1 MDAIRA
7 KLSSQAPEDET
18 SLVAWLALLHCPG
31 IGPRRYSTLLEY
43 YHQPSV
49 LLDAGAT
56 EINRLDLPSK
66 TKQWLRQ
73 PDWSMVENDLNW
85 LNSNPDHHIINLHD
99 QCYPQRL
106 KQIDSA
112 PPLLFVIGNS
122 ELLSTKQ
129 LGIVGSR
136 NPSGGGKENSFHFAQ
151 SLSQAGLTI
160 TSGMALGIDAAAHK
174 GALASNGK
182 TIAVTGTGLDRV
194 YPARHRQL
202 AHDIAANG
210 AIISEFPVG
219 TPPLPDHFPRRN
231 RIISGL
237 SLGILVVEATPK
249 SGSLISARLANEQG
263 LEVFAIPGSI
273 HNPLARGCHQL
284 IRQGAKLV
292 ETTTDI
298 LEELGVQLSAPPT
311 HMSHKENPE
320 IDVSSLKLL
329 SIIGHDPC
337 SIDTLIERTKLPA
350 EQISSILL
358 VLELRGMVSSL
369 AGGLYI
375 KATNHK

>member
-1 MDAIRA
+1 MDATRA
-7 KLSSQAPEDET
+7 KPPSQAPETDT
-18 SLVAWLALLHCPG
+18 SLAAWLALLHCPG

-43 YHQPSV
+43 YHQPSN
-49 LLDAGAT
+49 LLDAGAD
-56 EINRLDLPSK
+56 EINQLDLPDK
-66 TKQWLRQ
+66 TRQWLKQ
-73 PDWSMVENDLNW
+73 PDWKLVENDLNW
-85 LNSNPDHHIINLHD
+85 LNSHPDHHIINIHE
-99 QCYPQRL
+99 QRYPAQLR
-106 KQIDSA
+106 QIDSA
-112 PPLLFVIGNS
+112 PALLFAIGDS
-122 ELLSTKQ
+122 ALLSTNQ

-136 NPSGGGKENSFHFAQ
+136 NPSAGGKENSFHFAQ

-174 GALASNGK
+174 GALANNGK

-202 AHDIAANG
+202 AHDIATNG
-210 AIISEFPVG
+210 TIISEFPIG

-237 SLGILVVEATPK
+237 SLGILVVEAAPK

-298 LEELGVQLSAPPT
+298 LEELGVRLNNAAIPQPSPATDPQLD
-311 HMSHKENPE
+311 ER
-320 IDVSSLKLL
+320 SL
-329 SIIGHDPC
+329 
-337 SIDTLIERTKLPA
+337 
-350 EQISSILL
+350 
-358 VLELRGMVSSL
+358 
-369 AGGLYI
+369 
-375 KATNHK
+375 